1 MIHAPTLLLIDIQPE
16 YYTKSV
22 QKAFPNF
29 IEQITKLLAIA
40 RKHKFR
46 IIHIREKYDMTKTNT
61 SSSSPRKNSFTKW
74 QTLYRQMNT
83 QCPTIVSGNPLPCAR
98 ALPHEP
104 VVIKPAFDAFMGTR
118 LHTMLQ
124 TPKKKT
130 LHNQV
135 LWIAGVMTS
144 ICVHHTANG
153 ALARGYDVHV
163 VVDGCVDR
171 TRARHNTV
179 IALYKNY
186 IWKTIRLSQFT
197 HSSSLNTGRGQQR
210 NVHRKRKTK
219 KSNISTTANTRRI

>member
-1 MIHAPTLLLIDIQPE
+1 
-16 YYTKSV
+16 
-22 QKAFPNF
+22 
-29 IEQITKLLAIA
+29 
-40 RKHKFR
+40 
-46 IIHIREKYDMTKTNT
+46 
-61 SSSSPRKNSFTKW
+61 
-74 QTLYRQMNT
+74 
-83 QCPTIVSGNPLPCAR
+83 
-98 ALPHEP
+98 
-104 VVIKPAFDAFMGTR
+104 MGTR

-163 VVDGCVDR
+163 VVDCCVDR

-186 IWKTIRLSQFT
+186 IWKKKTIRLSQFT

-219 KSNISTTANTRRI
+219 KKIKHQYNRKYTKNIIQVSPALFKATTTIACTQTITCALSVKIQRTQYPPQRQSKHCNEQMD